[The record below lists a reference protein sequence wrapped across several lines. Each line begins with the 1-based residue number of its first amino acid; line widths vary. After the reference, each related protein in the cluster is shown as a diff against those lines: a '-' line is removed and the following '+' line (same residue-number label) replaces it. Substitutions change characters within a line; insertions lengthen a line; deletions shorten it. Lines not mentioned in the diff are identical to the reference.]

1 VYLQDVLYHFALLG
15 LCIWAVLAV
24 AFDWDGHLHGA
35 ITDIEYF
42 HMRSFLKKSLK

>member
-15 LCIWAVLAV
+15 LCIWVVLAV

-42 HMRSFLKKSLK
+42 QMRSFRENYLK